1 MELLEELVRKKL
13 EKGYSKEAI
22 ADSLEMDSDTVETII
37 SAITISK

>member
-22 ADSLEMDSDTVETII
+22 TDSLEMDSDTVETII
-37 SAITISK
+37 SAITIAK